1 MGKSSFFFFFFE
13 VVGGIVLEGFDNGS
27 CNCWEVQAGEE
38 DWEWLIWRALFRYCL
53 HSMLLLSF
61 LCFFFFN
68 NIVFFVVVVGV
79 NVQTGEEVA
88 VKLVCD
94 VCFSSSFFV
103 YDPLLWIFVSLLYI

>member
-1 MGKSSFFFFFFE
+1 VVVGICTNKCWIGHKSEWEKAVFFFE

-61 LCFFFFN
+61 LCVFFFF
-68 NIVFFVVVVGV
+68 FFFL
-79 NVQTGEEVA
+79 TT
-88 VKLVCD
+88 L
-94 VCFSSSFFV
+94 FS
-103 YDPLLWIFVSLLYI
+103 LLWW